1 MSILKVTVW
10 VTIGPA
16 SWEVAIVVPQNAN
29 KTKNNFAILMF
40 LQCSA
45 VYKVVVR
52 QEVVATVY
60 SQSQVDAAVAQAEL
74 GEFPALQRYVLV
86 T

>member
-1 MSILKVTVW
+1 MSISKMTVW

-16 SWEVAIVVPQNAN
+16 SWEVANIVVPQIAN

-45 VYKVVVR
+45 AYKVVVR

-60 SQSQVDAAVAQAEL
+60 SQSQVDAAVAQA
-74 GEFPALQRYVLV
+74 
-86 T
+86 